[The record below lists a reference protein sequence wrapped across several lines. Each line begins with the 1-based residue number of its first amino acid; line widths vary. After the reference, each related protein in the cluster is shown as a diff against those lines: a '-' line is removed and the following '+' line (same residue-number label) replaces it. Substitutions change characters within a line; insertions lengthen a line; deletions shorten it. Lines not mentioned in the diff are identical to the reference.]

1 MTSLLP
7 QGPAWWVR
15 RQEKPSLGGQPN
27 LGLKGEG
34 FAGSERVSSPGQPI
48 AAGEDRNPSWLLVE
62 PELGRGSREVGC
74 PLRHRRGRA
83 VEVRGCHGGLRKENE
98 SGRVAV
104 EKERREAGSLAR
116 LELYRV
122 CRGGVAI
129 AGSEDAGRK
138 AHCGRKRGAAVGR
151 DGARRRWGAA
161 GESDLTT
168 PGSGLAV
175 IRSQNVCEAVGSASG
190 SGAAGCAGEQVA
202 AVRKCQRGGVAGAAV
217 KLLEGWKNL
226 KRKLS
231 VGRVPGRE
239 LTIVGR
245 SAGENQGTSG
255 SSSGRFSGLRRL
267 EMVAAAGLAR
277 RADSSEDRLLLK
289 IRDDGRIAWVCHWE
303 SEKRQPLSKLAHCY
317 RRLVQGCK
325 RRRIPSW
332 LERSHH
338 IQQDLSWSGGP
349 FGIGCP
355 FTLIRDSLVK
365 KWLKDWDSAETLQSL
380 ELGGVTS
387 SSSRPEVL
395 GWALPTLK
403 ALTSG
408 WAGSSCLGLP
418 LYDHFRPVILLF
430 WVSVGCDGWLSTN
443 CCCCCCNWEICFPP
457 SAIAGVATASEGV
470 LSEGQSLLWRP
481 IPASFHLSHCHH
493 RQTVSADGSANASKM
508 SVSR

>member
-62 PELGRGSREVGC
+62 PELGRGSREAGC

-217 KLLEGWKNL
+217 KLLEGWK
-226 KRKLS
+226 S
-231 VGRVPGRE
+231 CGGWGGGIVGVEVATAGPGRVGARSE
-239 LTIVGR
+239 EEAVCWE
-245 SAGENQGTSG
+245 SAGEGAHYRG
-255 SSSGRFSGLRRL
+255 KERRGKPGNVGKQL
-267 EMVAAAGLAR
+267 WPLQRAA
-277 RADSSEDRLLLK
+277 
-289 IRDDGRIAWVCHWE
+289 
-303 SEKRQPLSKLAHCY
+303 
-317 RRLVQGCK
+317 
-325 RRRIPSW
+325 
-332 LERSHH
+332 
-338 IQQDLSWSGGP
+338 
-349 FGIGCP
+349 
-355 FTLIRDSLVK
+355 
-365 KWLKDWDSAETLQSL
+365 
-380 ELGGVTS
+380 
-387 SSSRPEVL
+387 
-395 GWALPTLK
+395 
-403 ALTSG
+403 
-408 WAGSSCLGLP
+408 
-418 LYDHFRPVILLF
+418 
-430 WVSVGCDGWLSTN
+430 
-443 CCCCCCNWEICFPP
+443 
-457 SAIAGVATASEGV
+457 
-470 LSEGQSLLWRP
+470 
-481 IPASFHLSHCHH
+481 
-493 RQTVSADGSANASKM
+493 
-508 SVSR
+508 